1 MIFTLKLLSIISGF
15 LFPLGIIK
23 AIRTKDENISSK
35 YTTLACICVG
45 IIIFTVMGLL
55 RN

>member
-15 LFPLGIIK
+15 LFPFAMIK

-35 YTTLACICVG
+35 YTTLSCVCVG
-45 IIIFTVMGLL
+45 IIVFTVMGLL